1 MSDLQ
6 TPALTLQEMKDLISF
21 CRTNGVNYVEY
32 VGFKV
37 NLIPE
42 TQEIRQPTTDELLY
56 GNFNS
61 WTGTPGESKV

>member
-1 MSDLQ
+1 MSDMP
-6 TPALTLQEMKDLISF
+6 TSSLTLEEMKDLISF
-21 CRTNGVNYVEY
+21 CKSNGVNYVEY

-37 NLIPE
+37 QLIPDQ
-42 TQEIRQPTTDELLY
+42 QEIRQPSTEELLY